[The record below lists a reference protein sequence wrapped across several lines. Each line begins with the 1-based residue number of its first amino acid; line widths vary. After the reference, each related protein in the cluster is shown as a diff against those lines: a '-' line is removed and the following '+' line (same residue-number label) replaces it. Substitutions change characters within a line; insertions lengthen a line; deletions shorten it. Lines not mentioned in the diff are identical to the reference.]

1 MVSVG
6 GVINVTSLHY
16 TSRRQ
21 VRGNSESKHRIKM
34 YRMVARWSCKSLLN
48 ERETGAKQHL
58 PTIEKSSFGAV
69 FSVITCVCQKKVLP
83 LCPNSR
89 TMAKKYVVM
98 AEEGERELLTKA
110 REQLGLDLS
119 DAEIIFTGVGAIN
132 IIRSLQSL
140 DRDAELYNIG
150 YAGSANFDL
159 GTWVE
164 VSEVRLNHPNV
175 TYPEPRL
182 SLIDESLGAELPLV
196 HDTLR
201 AICYTNTDFVLASD
215 YKDCVFDMELA
226 FIAALGFTR
235 LHSLKY
241 VSDNLSLHTYH
252 ELTHGV
258 E

>member
-1 MVSVG
+1 
-6 GVINVTSLHY
+6 
-16 TSRRQ
+16 
-21 VRGNSESKHRIKM
+21 
-34 YRMVARWSCKSLLN
+34 
-48 ERETGAKQHL
+48 
-58 PTIEKSSFGAV
+58 
-69 FSVITCVCQKKVLP
+69 
-83 LCPNSR
+83 
-89 TMAKKYVVM
+89 MAKYIIM
-98 AEEGERELLTKA
+98 AEEGERELLSKA
-110 REQLGLDLS
+110 REQLGLELP
-119 DAEIIFTGVGAIN
+119 DAEVIFTGVGAIN

-150 YAGSANFDL
+150 YAGSANFDI

-175 TYPEPRL
+175 TYHEPELKIPNLQSPL
-182 SLIDESLGAELPLV
+182 SNCR
-196 HDTLR
+196 R

>member
-1 MVSVG
+1 
-6 GVINVTSLHY
+6 
-16 TSRRQ
+16 
-21 VRGNSESKHRIKM
+21 
-34 YRMVARWSCKSLLN
+34 
-48 ERETGAKQHL
+48 
-58 PTIEKSSFGAV
+58 
-69 FSVITCVCQKKVLP
+69 
-83 LCPNSR
+83 
-89 TMAKKYVVM
+89 MAKKYVVM

-175 TYPEPRL
+175 TYKEPELRPTPIP
-182 SLIDESLGAELPLV
+182 SLKGREIKC
-196 HDTLR
+196 
-201 AICYTNTDFVLASD
+201 AICYTNCDFVLASE

-226 FIAALGFTR
+226 FIAALGFKH

-241 VSDNLSLHTYH
+241 VSDNLSLHSYH
-252 ELTHGV
+252 DLTHGV
-258 E
+258 K